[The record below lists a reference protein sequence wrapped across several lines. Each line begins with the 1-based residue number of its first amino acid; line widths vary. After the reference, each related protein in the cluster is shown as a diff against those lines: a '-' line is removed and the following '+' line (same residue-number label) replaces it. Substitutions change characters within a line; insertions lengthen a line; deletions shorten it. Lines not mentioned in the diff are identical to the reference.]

1 MDHPSTLF
9 FFFSPYF
16 SPSWL
21 IRSEPIRKVTC
32 RILSP
37 LTKKPSED
45 KADKDAQ
52 DSGGGGVAAA
62 DSGTKID
69 DKPRY
74 LRFARSCNQTQL
86 RTIIYFL
93 SMTIN
98 CIF

>member
-1 MDHPSTLF
+1 MMDHPSTLF

-52 DSGGGGVAAA
+52 DSGGGGGVAAAA

-69 DKPRY
+69 DKPRD
-74 LRFARSCNQTQL
+74 LRFARSCNQTHCSEL
-86 RTIIYFL
+86 
-93 SMTIN
+93 
-98 CIF
+98 